1 MKKMLLSEIAKA
13 VSGTLKGEDRE
24 IFFVSTDTRTL
35 EKDSLFVCIKG
46 ENFNAHLFAEKA
58 AENGAVCV
66 MAEEEVQCLL
76 WEKYASWCFQRSE
89 GVRAGLRDSNLTA
102 GGYRKQLQADFLST

>member
-1 MKKMLLSEIAKA
+1 MGKTHQAELERVLQAELETVLQAE
-13 VSGTLKGEDRE
+13 LKR
-24 IFFVSTDTRTL
+24 VPQ
-35 EKDSLFVCIKG
+35 
-46 ENFNAHLFAEKA
+46 
-58 AENGAVCV
+58 
-66 MAEEEVQCLL
+66 AEEEVQCLL